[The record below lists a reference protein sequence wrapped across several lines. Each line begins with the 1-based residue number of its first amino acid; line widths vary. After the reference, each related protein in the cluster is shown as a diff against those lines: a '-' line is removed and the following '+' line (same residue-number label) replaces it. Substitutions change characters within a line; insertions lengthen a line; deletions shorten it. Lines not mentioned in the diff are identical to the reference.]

1 MAALAEGVKLRAGEI
16 GWPDD
21 LVAEFEQSALPVD
34 TVHSLLALKLDVES
48 ARSFLRAATE
58 NPAIAG
64 MSFKWARPTTQLG
77 MRARPGPNGLGM
89 REINIG
95 TYGTVPDHWPYEN
108 DTPLGSHPTPG
119 AYMPGPY
126 SIYTKSEVWAEDADL
141 LYEQGIRERWIP
153 AVDID
158 WAALETQ
165 PDEIERAICQIA
177 TSFAE
182 NGLAEQKIIAAW
194 EERIAYGFHDVKNL
208 LSVQNFDAGR
218 KVEALRKR
226 ALANGGGL
234 LQSNLGTIYRTW
246 FGALK
251 ATEWIT
257 SVCFVYKVYE
267 VATFEK
273 LAEACP
279 SAVDR
284 KLFGLLARD
293 SRRHLEYGVRHLAY
307 YLQYHPNG
315 REYLQGFLGRA
326 EAALADELVHSPAVS
341 EALAVL
347 FAGGTERLAVGI
359 ERLRD
364 LRSEQLQRYLSLLD
378 SISMNRDAAVSPGLV
393 AVARTGGLPVAAG

>member
-165 PDEIERAICQIA
+165 PDEIERAIVRR
-177 TSFAE
+177 S
-182 NGLAEQKIIAAW
+182 
-194 EERIAYGFHDVKNL
+194 EERRA
-208 LSVQNFDAGR
+208 SGR
-218 KVEALRKR
+218 R
-226 ALANGGGL
+226 
-234 LQSNLGTIYRTW
+234 
-246 FGALK
+246 
-251 ATEWIT
+251 
-257 SVCFVYKVYE
+257 
-267 VATFEK
+267 
-273 LAEACP
+273 
-279 SAVDR
+279 
-284 KLFGLLARD
+284 
-293 SRRHLEYGVRHLAY
+293 
-307 YLQYHPNG
+307 
-315 REYLQGFLGRA
+315 
-326 EAALADELVHSPAVS
+326 
-341 EALAVL
+341 
-347 FAGGTERLAVGI
+347 
-359 ERLRD
+359 
-364 LRSEQLQRYLSLLD
+364 
-378 SISMNRDAAVSPGLV
+378 
-393 AVARTGGLPVAAG
+393 